1 MKEILA
7 STNEIIDRINL
18 QLRELIS
25 NLSQIYRLIW
35 LNRFTSE
42 KMSQKPINQSNP
54 IFDIYFEVKKLY
66 EIDKLIILLQI

>member
-66 EIDKLIILLQI
+66 ESDKLIILLQI